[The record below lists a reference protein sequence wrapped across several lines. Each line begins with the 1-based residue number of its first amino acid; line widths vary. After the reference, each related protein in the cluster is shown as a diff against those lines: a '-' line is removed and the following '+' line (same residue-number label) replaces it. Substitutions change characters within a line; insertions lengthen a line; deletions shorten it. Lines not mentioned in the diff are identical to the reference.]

1 MIPILFRVALLAFH
15 NALSDNPSDPLVVA
29 TFALAVHNGGDF
41 LEASSIAKRITTQHD
56 FSFHELLEPQN
67 LDAEEALRKQVMHLA
82 ASIHSTLAR
91 MTDEFAVSRAMSKY
105 PKAPHSDLVSVFSL
119 FVPLIFPVIL
129 FYFVCCISSMYA
141 PHGLEIVKSINN
153 STFSG
158 IYPFNPVL
166 KGMQDF

>member
-56 FSFHELLEPQN
+56 ISFPELLEPQN
-67 LDAEEALRKQVMHLA
+67 LDTETLRKQVMHLA
-82 ASIHSTLAR
+82 ASIQSTLAR
-91 MTDEFAVSRAMSKY
+91 MTDEFAVSQAMSKY

-119 FVPLIFPVIL
+119 FVPLIFPLIL
-129 FYFVCCISSMYA
+129 FYFVCCIIIIISLSSMS
-141 PHGLEIVKSINN
+141 LMVWK
-153 STFSG
+153 
-158 IYPFNPVL
+158 
-166 KGMQDF
+166 